1 MRWRAGYPE
10 PHEFK
15 SVYSGV
21 MIQAWDSTEMRITV
35 VTPLILT
42 ISLLSAPTW
51 AVTVV
56 QCKDKSGS
64 VTFRDRCPPEAD
76 QIAEQKLAGA
86 ARTNADTK
94 LAEVMQ
100 RNPVQLFSMP
110 NCDACDLVRHQLQA
124 RKIQF
129 AEHLVDTDA
138 AQQNALKTLAGS
150 LTVPAVAIG
159 KQVVTGY
166 NRSALDS
173 ALKQAGYPLPAESS
187 AGTAAKP

>member
-1 MRWRAGYPE
+1 
-10 PHEFK
+10 
-15 SVYSGV
+15 
-21 MIQAWDSTEMRITV
+21 MIQSRDWTEMRLRL
-35 VTPLILT
+35 VTPLFLT
-42 ISLLSAPTW
+42 ISLLSAPAW

-56 QCKDKSGS
+56 QCKDKSGG

-76 QIAEQKLAGA
+76 QISAQKLAGV
-86 ARTNADTK
+86 ARSNADTK

-129 AEHLVDTDA
+129 AEHLVDADV
-138 AQQNALKTLAGS
+138 AQQNALQALAGS

-166 NRSALDS
+166 NRAALDS
-173 ALKQAGYPLPAESS
+173 ALKQAGYPLPTDPS

>member
-1 MRWRAGYPE
+1 MSLR
-10 PHEFK
+10 
-15 SVYSGV
+15 V
-21 MIQAWDSTEMRITV
+21 T
-35 VTPLILT
+35 TPLLLAM
-42 ISLLSAPTW
+42 SLLSAPAW

-56 QCKDKSGS
+56 QCKDKSGG
-64 VTFRDRCPPEAD
+64 VTFRDRCPPEAN

-94 LAEVMQ
+94 LAAVLQ

-129 AEHLVDTDA
+129 AEHHVDTDA
-138 AQQNALKTLAGS
+138 EQQNALKALAGS

-166 NRSALDS
+166 NRSALDN
-173 ALKQAGYPLPAESS
+173 ALKQAGYPLPTDPS